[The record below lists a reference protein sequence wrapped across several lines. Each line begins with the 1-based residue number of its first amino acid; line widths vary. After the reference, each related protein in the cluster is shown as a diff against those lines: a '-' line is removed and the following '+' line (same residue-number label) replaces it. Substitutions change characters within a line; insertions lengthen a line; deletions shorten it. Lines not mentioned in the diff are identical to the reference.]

1 MRRGRIV
8 TCGAIAIASA
18 FAVAAPAAAQKLY
31 KWTDEN
37 GKVHYTDK
45 APDASRGGT
54 QLDKQGRAVG
64 RIEPALTPEQARAK
78 EAEDERKQAA
88 AREQEVLA
96 RRDRALLASYTTE
109 AEIDL
114 ARGRAVTTVESQIQ
128 SAQAYLAQLAKRRV
142 DIDARKEKL
151 GDKPMPPQLE
161 RESANVESEY
171 AKNSAL
177 VAQKQRELAVVT
189 ARYDADKKRWRE
201 LKSLQEANAAA
212 AASGNRAPA
221 PATAAVPPAPATAA
235 KK

>member
-88 AREQEVLA
+88 AREQEVRETYGIPVTAIATLDDVMAFIGA
-96 RRDRALLASYTTE
+96 RE
-109 AEIDL
+109 DL
-114 ARGRAVTTVESQIQ
+114 AKWRDAVTAYR
-128 SAQAYLAQLAKRRV
+128 AQY
-142 DIDARKEKL
+142 
-151 GDKPMPPQLE
+151 G
-161 RESANVESEY
+161 
-171 AKNSAL
+171 
-177 VAQKQRELAVVT
+177 
-189 ARYDADKKRWRE
+189 
-201 LKSLQEANAAA
+201 AA
-212 AASGNRAPA
+212 
-221 PATAAVPPAPATAA
+221 
-235 KK
+235 